1 MVLKKTCTWANTR
14 GITWA
19 SIRVVICWKYHVTKL
34 GTADWWGEKGAIYTR
49 GSPGLLAVG
58 VILWGVLSVLE
69 NGLLYVPFISV
80 V

>member
-1 MVLKKTCTWANTR
+1 M
-14 GITWA
+14 
-19 SIRVVICWKYHVTKL
+19 TKL